1 MNFKQLEVLFASINK
16 EDLGRDIHKETAAD
30 IFNKPVDEVVD
41 IERKYAKNFNY
52 LDLYSTSILP
62 NTKESK

>member
-1 MNFKQLEVLFASINK
+1 MNFKQLEVLFASTNK

-30 IFNKPVDEVVD
+30 IFNKPVSEVTD
-41 IERKYAKNFNY
+41 SERNYAKSFNY

-62 NTKESK
+62 NTKELK